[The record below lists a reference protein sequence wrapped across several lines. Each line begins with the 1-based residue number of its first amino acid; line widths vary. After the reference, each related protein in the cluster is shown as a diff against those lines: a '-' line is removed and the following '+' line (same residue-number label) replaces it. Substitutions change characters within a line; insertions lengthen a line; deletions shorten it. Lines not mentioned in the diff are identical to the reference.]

1 MAIIYVERFGGLAC
15 VGSIHSYIRS
25 HGKINTS
32 SLSIEELKQI
42 ERLFNQQKTVNQFP
56 TRSDQFKYQL
66 IRQTPNGKIDKVEA
80 KETDLPSKVIS
91 CIKDEII

>member
-1 MAIIYVERFGGLAC
+1 MAIIYVERFGGFAC
-15 VGSIHSYIRS
+15 VGSIHSCIRS

-32 SLSIEELKQI
+32 TLSLEELKQI
-42 ERLFNQQKTVNQFP
+42 DRLFSQHKVVNHFS

-66 IRQTPNGKIDKVEA
+66 IRHTPNGEIDKIEA
-80 KETDLPSKVIS
+80 KEADLPSKVIS